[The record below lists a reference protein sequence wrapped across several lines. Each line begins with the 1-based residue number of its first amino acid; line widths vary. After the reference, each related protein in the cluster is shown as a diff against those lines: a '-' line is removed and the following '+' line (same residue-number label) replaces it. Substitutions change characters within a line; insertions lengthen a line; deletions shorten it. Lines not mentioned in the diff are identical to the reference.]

1 MGKKKKKKKA
11 AAPEKPEKLSIV
23 GGINKYRGVIMGV
36 AALMIFLFHHWT
48 VITPS
53 VFPNHPTLGRVSLF
67 AVTHGHAGVDIFFL
81 LSGIGLVWA
90 ADKSSVGRFY
100 IRRIKRVYIPFLIC
114 YAVLFLLTGQSFLRW
129 LQVVNGYTFLFENMY
144 SVLWF
149 VPAVL
154 ILYLLFPLYNFLLKK
169 LRFTVLVTVAA
180 IGIWYLCSLLPI
192 RYDLYG
198 FYNRIPV
205 FLIGVMLGRLE
216 KDGKF
221 PKSKLFYLAGPV
233 LFAAGVVTARLV
245 EDRGVPMLVP
255 VPNCFI
261 PTLCLGTGTVLIL
274 AFILDFLHRFRI
286 AGKVADFLSVPF
298 SYLGKTSLEFY
309 LVQMFTVR
317 GILYSDRGIVSVST
331 GSTLGNDL
339 LILTVAVGLS
349 FVLATVSGLVCRLI
363 PEGRT
368 KG

>member
-1 MGKKKKKKKA
+1 MAKKAKKKKEQA
-11 AAPEKPEKLSIV
+11 TERLSVV
-23 GGINKYRGVIMGV
+23 GGINKYRGVIMGA

-48 VITPS
+48 VIIPS
-53 VFPNHPTLGRVSLF
+53 LFPNHPTLGAISLF

-100 IRRIKRVYIPFLIC
+100 LRRIKRVYIPFLIC

-129 LQVVNGYTFLFENMY
+129 LQLVSGYSFLFENMY

-154 ILYLLFPLYNFLLKK
+154 VFYLLFPLYNFLLKK
-169 LRFTVLVTVAA
+169 LRFPVLVTAVA
-180 IGIWYLCSLLPI
+180 IGLWYLGSLLPI

-221 PKSKLFYLAGPV
+221 PKTKLIYLAGPV

-245 EDRGVPMLVP
+245 ENHGVPMLVP
-255 VPNCFI
+255 VPNCFV
-261 PTLCLGTGTVLIL
+261 PTLCLGIGTVLIL
-274 AFILDFLHRFRI
+274 AFILDFLYRFRI
-286 AGKVADFLSVPF
+286 AGKVADFVCVPF

-339 LILTVAVGLS
+339 LILLAAVGLS
-349 FVLATVSGLVCRLI
+349 FVLSTVSGLVCRLI
-363 PEGRT
+363 PEGR
-368 KG
+368 KKP

>member
-1 MGKKKKKKKA
+1 MAKKEKA
-11 AAPEKPEKLSIV
+11 QPREKLSVV

-48 VITPS
+48 VIIPS
-53 VFPNHPTLGRVSLF
+53 LLPNHPTLGAVSYF
-67 AVTHGHAGVDIFFL
+67 IVTHGHVGVDIFFL

-100 IRRIKRVYIPFLIC
+100 LRRIKRVYIPFFIC

-129 LQVVNGYTFLFENMY
+129 LQIVSGYSFLFESMY
-144 SVLWF
+144 SVFWF

-154 ILYLLFPLYNFLLKK
+154 VLYLLFPLYNLLLKK
-169 LRFTVLVTVAA
+169 LRFPVLVTAA
-180 IGIWYLCSLLPI
+180 VIVLWYLGSQFLPI
-192 RYDLYG
+192 NYYYFG

-205 FLIGVMLGRLE
+205 FLIGVLLGRLE

-221 PKSKLFYLAGPV
+221 PKSKLFYLAGPALIALG
-233 LFAAGVVTARLV
+233 LFTTFLV
-245 EDRGVPMLVP
+245 EKKGVPLLVTL
-255 VPNCFI
+255 PNCFI
-261 PTLCLGTGTVLIL
+261 PALCLGTGAVLII

-286 AGKVADFLSVPF
+286 AGKAADFLSVPF
-298 SYLGKTSLEFY
+298 AYLGKISLEFY

-317 GILYSDRGIVSVST
+317 GIIYSDRGIVAVST

-339 LILTVAVGLS
+339 LILFVAVGLS
-349 FVLATVSGLVCRLI
+349 FVLATVSGLISKLI
-363 PEGRT
+363 PEGR
-368 KG
+368 KKE